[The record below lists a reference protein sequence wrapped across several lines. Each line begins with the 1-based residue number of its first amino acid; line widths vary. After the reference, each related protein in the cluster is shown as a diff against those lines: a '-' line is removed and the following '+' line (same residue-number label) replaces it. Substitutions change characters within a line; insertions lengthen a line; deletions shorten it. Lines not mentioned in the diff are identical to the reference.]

1 MTRANERLA
10 HQDGLTAG
18 QRATLS
24 NTICGELACAQDL
37 ERMGLLRIR
46 QVSRKPEGDVAFFDL
61 TELGEEFV
69 ERHYV
74 IPDTKS
80 LSPRRN

>member
-1 MTRANERLA
+1 MIRLNERLI
-10 HQDGLTAG
+10 HEDGLTAG

-24 NTICGELACAQDL
+24 NTICGALTCAQEL

-69 ERHYV
+69 ARHYV
-74 IPDTKS
+74 VPETKGA
-80 LSPRRN
+80 